1 MDERFDDRMNA
12 SDTTLWRIE
21 RDPALRTTI
30 LGVAL
35 LGGTP
40 EWHRLRERIA
50 TVTTLVPRFRQRVVS
65 PGLGGG
71 SPRWVDDP
79 TFDLDFH
86 LRRIVAPAP
95 ADLPTVYELAAP
107 VVMAPFDRDRPLWEF
122 TLVEGLADGGA
133 ALLQKIHHSSTDGVG
148 AVRMARLLFDDGPP
162 PPPPVEPPRG
172 PARADDAL
180 ARLLHGW
187 GDQWRQAA
195 EAAQHGIAALPHL
208 LETTVRHPARAV
220 DGAVRTTESLA
231 KLMRPVSEPLSP
243 VMRRRGLSRR
253 VTGLE
258 LPLDG
263 MMTAAH
269 RARGSLNDAFL
280 AALAGGMARYHRRH
294 GAEVPSL
301 RVTMPINLRRGDDP
315 IGNNRFTPVRLHL
328 PLDVEDPVE
337 RMRRLHE
344 ITGSWRREPGLRF
357 TGTVAGVLNLL
368 PEPVTAAVLGSM
380 LKAVDLVASNV
391 PGLDEPVALAGVPVL
406 RQYAFAPPSGAA
418 FSATLHSYAGGLTL
432 GLMVD
437 TAAVTDPAVLVE
449 CVQEGIDE
457 ILEIRPTRRTR
468 R

>member
-21 RDPALRTTI
+21 RDPSLRTTI
-30 LGVAL
+30 LGIAL
-35 LGGTP
+35 LDGTP
-40 EWHRLRERIA
+40 DWYQLRERIA
-50 TVTTLVPRFRQRVVS
+50 AVTEQVPRLRQRVVS

-71 SPRWVDDP
+71 QPRWVEDP

-86 LRRIVAPAP
+86 LRRVVAPAP
-95 ADLPTVYELAAP
+95 ADLATVYDLAAP
-107 VVMAPFDRDRPLWEF
+107 VVMAPFDRGRPLWEF
-122 TLVEGLADGGA
+122 TLVEGLADGRC

-148 AVRMARLLFDDGPP
+148 AVRMARLLFDDGPT
-162 PPPPVEPPRG
+162 PPPPVVRPREPDGDPLG
-172 PARADDAL
+172 
-180 ARLLHGW
+180 RLLKDW
-187 GDQWRQAA
+187 SDQWRQAT

-220 DGAVRTTESLA
+220 DSVVRTTESIA

-253 VTGLE
+253 VVGLE
-258 LPLDG
+258 LQLDG
-263 MMTAAH
+263 MLAAAH
-269 RARGSLNDAFL
+269 GARGTMNDAFL

-294 GAEVPSL
+294 DAEVPSL
-301 RVTMPINLRRGDDP
+301 RVTMPINLRSADDA

-328 PLDVEDPVE
+328 PLDVDDPIA
-337 RMRRLHE
+337 RMRRMHE

-368 PEPVTAAVLGSM
+368 PESVTAAVLGSM

-418 FSATLHSYAGGLTL
+418 FSATLHSYASGLTL
-432 GLMVD
+432 GLMLD

-457 ILEIRPTRRTR
+457 VVAVQPTRRSR